1 MGGDSVHC
9 DRRRCERARQP
20 WWSPPIVLGVIE
32 VITILMVTGGA
43 AVLFYAIHCMR
54 QPLRFC
60 KHTLHSV
67 EEHHTCLKYLKNST
81 KHWISLR
88 SRPIWFTACEFERI
102 VVLQRKSLR
111 KCISRVQC
119 TVRETLNWPL
129 EEVGVW
135 WIDQEALGHHSSPLL
150 PALLSCT
157 VRCALIQDTAIHWIC
172 FNYEVTFLLIF
183 TVSISWHFF

>member
-1 MGGDSVHC
+1 
-9 DRRRCERARQP
+9 
-20 WWSPPIVLGVIE
+20 
-32 VITILMVTGGA
+32 MVTGGA

-81 KHWISLR
+81 SHWISLR
-88 SRPIWFTACEFERI
+88 GRPIWSTACEFERI
-102 VVLQRKSLR
+102 VVLQRISLL
-111 KCISRVQC
+111 KCISVVQC

-135 WIDQEALGHHSSPLL
+135 WIDQEALGHHSSPPLACAIVL
-150 PALLSCT
+150 H
-157 VRCALIQDTAIHWIC
+157 CALCNNTRHCNPPDLFQLWFELMCQESCFEHWALIRHSAVSPWCFSYQHVLLVAISH
-172 FNYEVTFLLIF
+172 
-183 TVSISWHFF
+183 